1 MYEYLSD
8 LITELDNRIIEYES
22 RVSLDKKKKY
32 SIYYTP
38 LLVADY
44 ITKIASVLLV
54 DWGVKPEDL
63 TIVEP
68 SCGAGRFLLAL
79 YMNNYKSPIICYDID
94 KEALE
99 IAKEISNKLQMN
111 ATIKCA
117 NFIENINNNNI
128 FTSDFLD
135 IKSENVLFIGNLP
148 FNDIYTG
155 KEIYHVFLEKI
166 IEYSHINEKNVFLS
180 LIVNRNLFYS
190 RSKRKTLEKVY
201 NLSDT
206 IIFLDLNGDTRQ
218 KSLEKDENIFD
229 ITVGV
234 GILLIVNH
242 RNKKRNVKKIISLK
256 GDKEQKLC
264 LLSDLSKSVVILKED
279 KGQKLC
285 LPSDLTKKVVIKHK
299 NKDYEEKVMQ
309 KNNTIVRLISD
320 IFYKGYTGYSTKKD
334 DVLVKFSC
342 SSDDYL
348 SDDCVL
354 YHYRVFDYRYL
365 STAALNP
372 ISIVE
377 AYSVNNPS
385 IILFDKRT
393 IEKSKRIAVANE
405 FLHDLHTGISTSDM
419 SFPLFLNSEEGIIKE
434 KKYNIRDKIVED
446 IMTMLKLEIS
456 YEDIFYYVFYYFYDL
471 PLEARYSLHGQPHR
485 FYTVVFDL
493 DNFFEFSK
501 RGRNIFEIQKNIKNI
516 NIDGYS
522 YEYDLDYHN
531 KSCIK
536 KPCYDTKRIYYG
548 NLALKLHKEDFKN
561 LIIENSLGIK
571 QYAGVNPFWS
581 YLEYRVKNNYKIS
594 KEDVEHLIKIVICK
608 NKTDY

>member
-1 MYEYLSD
+1 MSEYFSD
-8 LITELDNRIIEYES
+8 LIIELENKIIEYENKI
-22 RVSLDKKKKY
+22 SLGKKKKY

-44 ITKIASVLLV
+44 ITKITSVLLN
-54 DWGVKPEDL
+54 DCGVKPEEL

-99 IAKEISNKLQMN
+99 IAKEISDKLQMDV
-111 ATIKCA
+111 TIKCA
-117 NFIENINNNNI
+117 NFIENINSNNI
-128 FTSDFLD
+128 FTSDSLD
-135 IKSENVLFIGNLP
+135 IKKENVLFIGNLP

-166 IEYSHINEKNVFLS
+166 IEYAYINEKNLFLS

-190 RSKRKTLEKVY
+190 RSKRKTLEKIY
-201 NLSDT
+201 NLSSM
-206 IIFLDLNGDTRQ
+206 IFFVDLSGDIRH
-218 KSLEKDENIFD
+218 KSLAKDENIFD

-234 GILLIVNH
+234 GILFIVNH
-242 RNKKRNVKKIISLK
+242 KNKKNNSKKIVRLS
-256 GDKEQKLC
+256 GTKEQKIH
-264 LLSDLSKSVVILKED
+264 LLRNLSRKAIMIENEGSDY
-279 KGQKLC
+279 
-285 LPSDLTKKVVIKHK
+285 
-299 NKDYEEKVMQ
+299 KDSTIQPK
-309 KNNTIVRLISD
+309 NTIVRTIND

-334 DVLVKFSC
+334 SALVKFNC
-342 SSDDYL
+342 LSDDYL

-419 SFPLFLNSEEGIIKE
+419 SFPLFLNSNEGIIKG
-434 KKYNIRDKIVED
+434 KQYNIRDRIVED
-446 IMTMLKLEIS
+446 IMNMLKHEIS

-471 PLEARYSLHGQPHR
+471 PLEARDSLRGQPHR

-493 DNFFEFSK
+493 DNFIEFSK
-501 RGRNIFEIQKNIKNI
+501 MGKCIFEVQKNIQNI
-516 NIDGYS
+516 SIDGYS
-522 YEYDLDYHN
+522 YEYDLDYHT
-531 KSCIK
+531 KSFTK
-536 KPCYDTKRIYYG
+536 KSFCAYDKERIYYG
-548 NLALKLHKEDFKN
+548 NLALKLHKEDFQN
-561 LIIENSLGIK
+561 LILEKSLGIK
-571 QYAGVNPFWS
+571 QYADVNPFWS
-581 YLEYRVKNNYKIS
+581 YLEYRVKNNYKIN
-594 KEDVEHLIKIVICK
+594 KQDVEHLIKIVICK
-608 NKTDY
+608 NMTIF